1 MVVTKHHNKLIY
13 PEDFHNQIICGDA
26 LEIIKKIPD
35 ESVDAIFTDPPYG
48 IIKEGIKNSESLS
61 TFYNILPSCYRILG
75 KDGFFITFFSTKRLP
90 ELFINNPFRYFWQF
104 VLYCPNGSVRSP
116 IGFTKYMS
124 CVVFKKGNPKM
135 PKWKKDIFVD
145 TPSKMVEPDEG
156 FINHPSPKPKTFIKE
171 ILDMFSKERNII
183 LDPFIGSGST
193 ALACKQ
199 TNRNFIGFEINK
211 EYCELAESR
220 LNNFKVSAN
229 L

>member
-116 IGFTKYMS
+116 
-124 CVVFKKGNPKM
+124 
-135 PKWKKDIFVD
+135 
-145 TPSKMVEPDEG
+145 
-156 FINHPSPKPKTFIKE
+156 
-171 ILDMFSKERNII
+171 
-183 LDPFIGSGST
+183 
-193 ALACKQ
+193 
-199 TNRNFIGFEINK
+199 
-211 EYCELAESR
+211 
-220 LNNFKVSAN
+220 
-229 L
+229 

>member
-1 MVVTKHHNKLIY
+1 MIIKPSYKLIY
-13 PEDFHNQIICGDA
+13 PNDFHNKILCGDA
-26 LEIIKKIPD
+26 LDIIKKVPD
-35 ESVDAIFTDPPYG
+35 ESINTILTDPPYG
-48 IIKEGIKNSESLS
+48 ISKEGIKNSESLE
-61 TFYNILPSCYRILG
+61 TFYNILPDFYRVLK
-75 KDGFFITFFSTKRLP
+75 KDSFFITFFSTKRLP
-90 ELFINNPFRYFWQF
+90 DLFKNNPFQYFWQF
-104 VLYCPNGSVRSP
+104 VLYCPLASVRSP

-124 CVVFKKGNPKM
+124 CIIFKKGNPKM

-171 ILDMFSKERNII
+171 ILDMFSKEQDII
-183 LDPFIGSGST
+183 LDPFVGSGST

-220 LNNFKVSAN
+220 LNKYKIPTN